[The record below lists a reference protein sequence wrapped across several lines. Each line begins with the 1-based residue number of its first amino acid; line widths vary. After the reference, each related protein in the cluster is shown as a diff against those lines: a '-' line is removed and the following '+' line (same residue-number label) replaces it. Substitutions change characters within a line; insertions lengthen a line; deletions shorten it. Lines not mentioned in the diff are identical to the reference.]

1 MLEKFTGLYFFLLP
15 WNVGKVTCIEGLP
28 VKKLMKVET
37 KEDQTKIRK
46 IRKKTLYQKSEP
58 TLAFSAEGEQSRAG
72 MLQNKKIKQP
82 IT

>member
-1 MLEKFTGLYFFLLP
+1 MSVLLP

-46 IRKKTLYQKSEP
+46 IQKKTLYPKNGGKFENVKE
-58 TLAFSAEGEQSRAG
+58 TGFR
-72 MLQNKKIKQP
+72 IDC
-82 IT
+82 